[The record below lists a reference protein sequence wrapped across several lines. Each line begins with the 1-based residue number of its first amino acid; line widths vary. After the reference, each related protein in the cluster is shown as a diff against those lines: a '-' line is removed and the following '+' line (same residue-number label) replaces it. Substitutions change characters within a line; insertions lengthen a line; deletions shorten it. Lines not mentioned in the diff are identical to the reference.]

1 MPVLSKLSR
10 IASSKISLLAGLALT
25 AAISPLAAAQTGA
38 FDVVI
43 NSPASAANWSV
54 AFNAPFQTG
63 TNPSTNRPYSY
74 LIGDWDSTANPTGTR
89 TITGL
94 FGIDPGTNVPI
105 SINAGGISASGNS
118 GSTPLRPSGSWLFRL
133 RGGSIQVEDLNLNL
147 LDEETVS
154 VGANVSIT
162 YSTFRTRQPT
172 CTVIG
177 GFPISVPLGNIVV
190 NQLVASQFSPAA
202 TGTLTP
208 TGPNTYD
215 FSIPVDVLI
224 NVGAT
229 FLDAPVEVP
238 PTPAIIVLSG
248 SLTVTGNTASIT
260 SGVQVQLEQSNPG
273 PVGFDALPFAE
284 PLCGGS
290 LLVNITLGTQ
300 TINVTANS
308 SLVSSGQR
316 TCSYDFNQ
324 DENTDLVDAQNMAQ
338 VVVGLLVANPA
349 WLDGDFNGDENFDL
363 TDAQQVAQAVVTG
376 SCQ

>member
-1 MPVLSKLSR
+1 MPMLSKLSR
-10 IASSKISLLAGLALT
+10 IAASEISLLAGLALA
-25 AAISPLAAAQTGA
+25 AAISPLAGAQTGA
-38 FDVVI
+38 FDFVI

-89 TITGL
+89 TLTGI
-94 FGIDPGTNVPI
+94 FGGDPGTNVPI

-118 GSTPLRPSGSWLFRL
+118 GTTPLRPSGSWLFRL
-133 RGGSIQVEDLNLNL
+133 RGGSIQVEDLTLNL

-172 CTVIG
+172 CTVLG
-177 GFPISVPLGNIVV
+177 GFPISVPLGSIVV
-190 NQLVASQFSPAA
+190 NELVASQFSSAA

-215 FSIPVDVLI
+215 FSIPVDVVI
-224 NVGAT
+224 NVQAT
-229 FLDAPVEVP
+229 FQNAPVEIP
-238 PTPAIIVLSG
+238 PTPAIVILSG
-248 SLTVTGNTASIT
+248 SLSVTGNTATST
-260 SGVQVQLEQSNPG
+260 SGIDIDIVQSQPG
-273 PVGFDALPFAE
+273 PTALDPLPFAE

-290 LLVNITLGTQ
+290 LLVNVTIGTQ
-300 TINVTANS
+300 TITVAADSN
-308 SLVSSGQR
+308 LVSSGQR

-338 VVVGLLVANPA
+338 VVVGLLVASPT

-376 SCQ
+376 TCQ